1 MKRLPLLATLT
12 FALIIFSNCDI
23 SDSSSSIETPEI
35 YEFTR
40 NGESTVSFSGQ
51 TTRLK
56 MATELVQSIHDFD
69 NSTSELLLQMFRNEG
84 LNGEDV
90 APFNNEELNT
100 SSKSIKSKVAAS
112 RDYFSAKT
120 AVSAEI
126 RSDFES
132 WLTQVVEEVYP
143 NKNTLAEPGVS
154 GQIADGNSVR
164 YVNAQG
170 FEYDQLVTKGLI
182 GALMVDQMLNNYLS
196 TSILDEGTNR
206 EDNDSEVLVE
216 GKNYTTMEH
225 KWDEAYGYLFGNS
238 ANPESPMATLGSDD
252 VFLNKYFGRL
262 DNDPDFEGIAQ
273 EVFDAF
279 ALGRAAIVAGDYELR
294 NEQAAIIR
302 SHISTVIGVRA
313 VYYLNA
319 GKEGLSNSSPD
330 YGAIFHNLSE
340 GYGFIYSLMF
350 VRNPRSNEQVFTKA
364 EIDSLLANLTQG
376 DGLWEVSPATLDDMI
391 SNISA
396 KFDFNLEH
404 AINSN

>member
-1 MKRLPLLATLT
+1 
-12 FALIIFSNCDI
+12 
-23 SDSSSSIETPEI
+23 
-35 YEFTR
+35 
-40 NGESTVSFSGQ
+40 
-51 TTRLK
+51 

-90 APFNNEELNT
+90 APFTNEELNT

-196 TSILDEGTNR
+196 TSVLDEGTNR
-206 EDNDSEVLVE
+206 EDNDNEILVE

-330 YGAIFHNLSE
+330 YGAIFHDLSE